1 MRFYVKLVVFLL
13 VLNLIFLIIPS
24 ADAQGITSEGVTTVI
39 EGPVGEFSFKSI
51 KKFYEISPSSLEK
64 GHSITLDEKD
74 AFRIKIWEKNYYLI
88 VWNISDD
95 KVLIIAPGERQLIL
109 TSKQTASID
118 LNQNKELDVILT
130 LTAIEDKKAKFYIK
144 EFVEEKLV
152 VTGDYF
158 ELFDVTLSLT
168 NYVIYNTANLNAF
181 VVFENFGEG
190 PSEIEIV
197 YSIINE
203 TGEEV
208 YTGVDSK
215 IVQTE
220 DSVVKNFGFLNLPAG
235 KYKISAN
242 IFYGDNQT
250 GDSEKSF
257 EIKERSLSSLLT
269 IPLIFIFS
277 LLGILIMLSFARKY
291 SKNENGKRKNRT
303 NY

>member
-1 MRFYVKLVVFLL
+1 MRFYVKTLIFLL
-13 VLNLIFLIIPS
+13 VLNLIFLMIPLT
-24 ADAQGITSEGVTTVI
+24 DAQGITSEGVTTVI

-51 KKFYEISPSSLEK
+51 KKLYEISPSTLEK

-95 KVLIIAPGERQLIL
+95 KVLIIAPEERQLIL
-109 TSKQTASID
+109 KLNQTAAID

-130 LTAIEDKKAKFYIK
+130 LTAIEDNKKAKFYIK
-144 EFVEEKLV
+144 EFVEEKPVL
-152 VTGDYF
+152 GDYF

-168 NYVIYNTANLNAF
+168 GNIIYSSRDLNAF

-197 YSIINE
+197 YSITNE
-203 TGEEV
+203 TGKEV
-208 YTGVDSK
+208 YRGIDSK

-220 DSVVKNFGFLNLPAG
+220 DSVVKNFGFLNLPIG
-235 KYKISAN
+235 KYKIGAA

-250 GDSEKSF
+250 GDSEKTF
-257 EIKERSLSSLLT
+257 EIKERSLFSLIT
-269 IPLIFIFS
+269 VPLIFIFS
-277 LLGILIMLSFARKY
+277 LLGVLIIVSFANTYLKI
-291 SKNENGKRKNRT
+291 
-303 NY
+303 